1 MTQLEKWIQELKKK
15 SHDGLVANKDIM
27 EFISTHNLGEEDL
40 SALYEALHILVH
52 MLAYKDN
59 LLHAVTIHLVPIVTQ
74 FRFSSHKPLEF
85 SLWHGGVPL
94 SAVAQ
99 IELLASL
106 FKDVAYIFLAFEVA
120 DAFSAHNVA
129 WP

>member
-1 MTQLEKWIQELKKK
+1 MPDCDAAT
-15 SHDGLVANKDIM
+15 
-27 EFISTHNLGEEDL
+27 NLTTEARVE
-40 SALYEALHILVH
+40 SFLYEALHILVH

-59 LLHAVTIHLVPIVTQ
+59 LLHAVTIHLIPIVTQ
-74 FRFSSHKPLEF
+74 FRFSSHKPLKF